1 MMEENKD
8 WATPSLKEAPYWR
21 DGMTPEE
28 YDVEREYLARN
39 WETLVETGKYKPLWK
54 QREEAEKGRE

>member
-1 MMEENKD
+1 MTQDNNID

-28 YDVEREYLARN
+28 YEVEREYLMKN
-39 WETLVETGKYKPLWK
+39 YHLMLSGEYLPLWK
-54 QREEAEKGRE
+54 QREDL